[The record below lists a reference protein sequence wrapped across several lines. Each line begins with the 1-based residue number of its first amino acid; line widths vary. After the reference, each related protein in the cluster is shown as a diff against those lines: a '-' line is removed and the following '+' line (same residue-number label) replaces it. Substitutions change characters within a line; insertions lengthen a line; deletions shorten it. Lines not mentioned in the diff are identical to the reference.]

1 MATLEMMTVPGSY
14 TDIPGYERLALMT
27 AMMDKND
34 FMGLPAHVMVDGGKV
49 VGIGIV
55 DPDGYD
61 LYAKLWCME
70 VAPEYRY
77 RGYGSRILRK
87 ILNEYDDVRLV
98 AKREAFPFYK
108 RAGFVFENGEP
119 DPKSNVG
126 YMVSRA

>member
-34 FMGLPAHVMVDGGKV
+34 FMGLPAHVMMDGGKV

-61 LYAKLWCME
+61 LYAKLWRSPPNTGT
-70 VAPEYRY
+70 A
-77 RGYGSRILRK
+77 
-87 ILNEYDDVRLV
+87 DT
-98 AKREAFPFYK
+98 A
-108 RAGFVFENGEP
+108 AGFSGRF
-119 DPKSNVG
+119 
-126 YMVSRA
+126 